1 MNFQGEFV
9 EASPCSAADLTQT
22 QLEPILLRYATQN
35 GFRLRFDSEFVDFTE
50 KEGGDGRI
58 ESNVRDLV
66 TGANIVVR
74 SKYLCG
80 ADGAN
85 SPIVQ
90 QLRLPLHQEPFQGL
104 ALNVYVEA
112 DMVSNH
118 VAPHLMSRNLHR

>member
-1 MNFQGEFV
+1 M
-9 EASPCSAADLTQT
+9 TQT

-35 GFRLRFDSEFVDFTE
+35 GFRLRFDSEFLNFTE
-50 KEGGDGRI
+50 KGENGSI

-74 SKYLCG
+74 SNYLCG

-90 QLRLPLHQEPFQGL
+90 QLQLPLHQEPFQGL

-112 DMVSNH
+112 DMVSI
-118 VAPHLMSRNLHR
+118 MSEFSRKFSVLKSKSTRRI